1 VVAEVAVIS
10 EEEAEISEEIVAQD
24 IAAAGLDPQG
34 ETTEEETLDPAA
46 ARESERSHIIF
57 TQSERTRPI

>member
-24 IAAAGLDPQG
+24 IAAAGLAPQG
-34 ETTEEETLDPAA
+34 ETTEEETQDPAA
-46 ARESERSHIIF
+46 ERESERSHIIF